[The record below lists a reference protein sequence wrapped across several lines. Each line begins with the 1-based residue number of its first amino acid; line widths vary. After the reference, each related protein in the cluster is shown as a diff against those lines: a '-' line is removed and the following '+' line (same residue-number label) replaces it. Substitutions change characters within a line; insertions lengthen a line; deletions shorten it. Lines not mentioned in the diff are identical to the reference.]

1 MARAVAREAGLSD
14 LTVARVTLAAHLFG
28 LDAVLRR
35 EQGADPH
42 LDPLTAFAAGRGDS
56 GLPRSLRTLGRR
68 ALGLPDQLAVG
79 VVDPVGPPLLR
90 LVVRF
95 LTLRGASG
103 LGAADPDE
111 VEKILHK
118 EGHDLALIGAL
129 IKAMDATAKTL
140 VR

>member
-1 MARAVAREAGLSD
+1 VAREAGLSD

-35 EQGADPH
+35 ERGADPH
-42 LDPLTAFAAGRGDS
+42 MDPLTAFAAGGGDS

-68 ALGLPDQLAVG
+68 ALGLPDQLVVG

-95 LTLRGASG
+95 MTLRGASG

-111 VEKILHK
+111 VEKILRE

-129 IKAMDATAKTL
+129 IKAMEVTAKTL